1 MSTSQLALT
10 EQGASRPPLTVV
22 THDVARADP
31 PQRHV
36 YSRRIAVDIVGFMD
50 VIGVLIGGVVP
61 AAIYATYGGMPVRWP
76 MVTQTALLT
85 SLFAYLCLRH
95 FGLYDLTRVANLPV
109 SPLRT
114 GLALLIAF
122 MAMLGLTIPFGA
134 AEAHFW
140 VWYGTWAVASLTF
153 VLGARLIARRVL
165 AQLAQRGLFD
175 ARVAVYGQGRVAER
189 LAAHL
194 EDPSLA
200 VRLVGVFDDRREDSR
215 HRSAHMTVTGKA
227 GCGLDDLIALGRAGE
242 VDQIIIALPPSADRR
257 TADVARRLEQLP
269 VSLHVCTHLKSDL
282 IDDAA
287 THSVS
292 HIGPIGLL
300 DIKTKPLADWGGFVK
315 AVEDL
320 VIGSIALVL
329 VAPLMVLIAFAV
341 KLDSP
346 GPVFFKQ
353 RRHGLN
359 RRVIEVRKFRT
370 MRVMEDGAEVRQA
383 KAGDD
388 RVTRLGKFLRS
399 TSLDELPQLVNV
411 LRGEM
416 SLVGPRPHALVHDE
430 HWGELLETYANRHQ
444 VKPGIT
450 GFAQVEGW
458 RGETETADK
467 MKARVEHDLAY
478 IANWSLGRDLKI
490 LAQTIRVVARGD
502 NAA

>member
-1 MSTSQLALT
+1 MSTSQLALN
-10 EQGASRPPLTVV
+10 EQGASRPPLTIVAA
-22 THDVARADP
+22 DGARAEP

-61 AAIYATYGGMPVRWP
+61 AAIYAMYGEMPVRWP

-95 FGLYDLTRVANLPV
+95 FGLYDLSRVADLPI
-109 SPLRT
+109 SPLRIT
-114 GLALLIAF
+114 SALLIAF
-122 MAMLGLTIPFGA
+122 LAMLGLTIPFGA
-134 AEAHFW
+134 AEPHFW
-140 VWYGTWAVASLTF
+140 VWYGTWAVTSLTF
-153 VLGARLIARRVL
+153 VLGARLIARKVL
-165 AQLAQRGLFD
+165 AHLAHRGLFD

-194 EDPSLA
+194 NDPSLA

-215 HRSAHMTVTGKA
+215 HPSARVAEAGKA
-227 GCGLDDLIALGRAGE
+227 RGGLDDLIAFGRAGE
-242 VDQIIIALPPSADRR
+242 IDQIIIALPASADRR

-315 AVEDL
+315 AVEDF

-329 VAPLMVLIAFAV
+329 VAPLMVLIAIAV

-370 MRVMEDGAEVRQA
+370 MRVMEDGAEIRQA
-383 KAGDD
+383 CAGDD

-416 SLVGPRPHALVHDE
+416 SLVGPRPHALIHDDQY
-430 HWGELLETYANRHQ
+430 GEMLERYANRHC

-450 GFAQVEGW
+450 GWAQVQGF
-458 RGETETADK
+458 RGPTETPDK
-467 MKARVEHDLAY
+467 MSKRVEADLYY
-478 IANWSLGRDLKI
+478 IDNWSLWFDLKI
-490 LAQTIRVVARGD
+490 LTMTLFVGLKHK
-502 NAA
+502 NAL